1 MSRLIK
7 QRELMKLREE
17 KNKSDGVRGI
27 KKDVDAILES
37 QHLKGRKITLFEN
50 IMMMMMKLSKL
61 IFVVDF

>member
-27 KKDVDAILES
+27 KKDIDAILES
-37 QHLKGRKITLFEN
+37 QHWKGRRIALFEMN
-50 IMMMMMKLSKL
+50 MMMRLSK
-61 IFVVDF
+61 FVFFFVDF

>member
-37 QHLKGRKITLFEN
+37 HHLKGRKITLFEN
-50 IMMMMMKLSKL
+50 IMMMMMRLSKL

>member
-50 IMMMMMKLSKL
+50 IMMMMMRLSKL